1 MAKITKEEALRYHAE
16 GKPGKIEV
24 VPTKPYSTQMD
35 LSLAYSPG
43 VAEPCLEIEKNPLD
57 AYKYTSKGNL
67 VAVISNG
74 TAVLG
79 LGDIGPLAGKP
90 VMEGKGLL
98 FKIFAGIDVF
108 DIEVNEKDPDKFI
121 ETVKAI
127 APTFGGINLEDIK
140 APECFKIETRLKE
153 ELDIPVMHDDQH
165 GTAIISGA
173 GLINALEIAGK
184 KIEDVKIVVNG
195 AGAASISCTKL
206 YIMLGARKEN
216 IIMCDSKGVIS
227 THRTDLNESKKFF
240 ATDRDIK
247 TLTEA
252 VVGAD
257 VFLGLS
263 VANVL
268 TQDMVR
274 SMNTN
279 PIVFALAN
287 PNPEIS
293 YADAMASR
301 DDIIFATG
309 RSDYPNQINNVLGF
323 PYIFRGALD
332 THAKAI
338 NEEMKLAAVYAI
350 AGLAKEPVPDVV
362 NAAYK
367 LKRTTFG
374 RDYILP
380 KALDPRLLT
389 RVSCAVAKA
398 AIDSGVSRRTI
409 TDWEGYANHL
419 REMMG
424 YDNKLLRS
432 FTDMANA
439 NPKRVVFAEANHGN
453 MLKAAAEAKA
463 EGICIPIL
471 LGNEERLQKIAA
483 EENISLEGIEIV
495 NLRHDRETER
505 RHRYA
510 KILSEKKAREGVTYA
525 EACEKMVD
533 RNAFGMM
540 MVATGDADA
549 FVTGVYS
556 RYSEVTKMAEQI
568 IGIRP
573 SYTHFGAL
581 NILTCKKGT
590 FFIADTLINRHPST
604 EVLIDIARL
613 TQDAVKFFAHEPV
626 MAMLSYSNFG
636 SDKQGSPLKV
646 HDAIDYLHKNYPD
659 MMVDGEMQVNFAL
672 DKKLRDDMY
681 PFNKLKGKDVNTLIF
696 PNLSSANSAYKLLD
710 TLGISETIGPI
721 QMGLNK
727 PIHFTDVESS
737 TRDILNLTTVAV
749 VDAIVQEQIEKGE
762 SLD

>member
-24 VPTKPYSTQMD
+24 IPTKPHSTQTD

-57 AYKYTSKGNL
+57 AYEYTAKGNL

-108 DIEVNEKDPDKFI
+108 DIEVNEKDPEKFI
-121 ETVKAI
+121 QTVKAI
-127 APTFGGINLEDIK
+127 SPTFGGINLEDIK
-140 APECFKIETRLKE
+140 APECFEIETRLKN

-206 YIMLGARKEN
+206 YVMLGARKEN
-216 IIMCDSKGVIS
+216 IVMCDSKGVIS
-227 THRTDLNESKKFF
+227 TSRPDLNAAKREF
-240 ATDRDIK
+240 ATDRPIK
-247 TLTEA
+247 TLQEA

-268 TQDMVR
+268 TKEMVR
-274 SMNTN
+274 SMNAD

-338 NEEMKLAAVYAI
+338 NEEMKRAAVYAI
-350 AGLAKEPVPDVV
+350 ADLAKEPVPDVV

-398 AIDSGVSRRTI
+398 AIDSGVSRKTI

-432 FTDMANA
+432 FTDMAKA
-439 NPKRVVFAEANHGN
+439 NPKRVVFAEANHVN

-463 EGICIPIL
+463 EGICFPIL
-471 LGNEERLQKIAA
+471 LGNEERLAKIAA
-483 EENISLEGIEIV
+483 EENISLDGIEIV

-510 KILSEKKAREGVTYA
+510 RILSDKKAREGVTYS

-573 SYTHFGAL
+573 SYKHFGAL

-590 FFIADTLINRHPST
+590 FFMADTLINRHPSA

-613 TQDAVKFFAHEPV
+613 THDAVKFFAHEPV

-646 HDAIDYLHKNYPD
+646 HEAIDFLHKTYPD
-659 MMVDGEMQVNFAL
+659 MVIDGEMQVNFAL

-681 PFNKLKGKDVNTLIF
+681 PFNKLKGQDVNTLIF
-696 PNLSSANSAYKLLD
+696 PNLSSADSAYKLLD
-710 TLGISETIGPI
+710 TLGITETIGPI

-737 TRDILNLTTVAV
+737 TRDIVNLTTVAV
-749 VDAIVQEQIEKGE
+749 VDAIVQEQIEKE
-762 SLD
+762 NR

>member
-409 TDWEGYANHL
+409 TDEEGYANHL

-432 FTDMANA
+432 FTDMAKA

-762 SLD
+762 

>member
-432 FTDMANA
+432 FTDMAKA

-710 TLGISETIGPI
+710 TLGW
-721 QMGLNK
+721 
-727 PIHFTDVESS
+727 D
-737 TRDILNLTTVAV
+737 
-749 VDAIVQEQIEKGE
+749 
-762 SLD
+762 

>member
-98 FKIFAGIDVF
+98 FKIFAGIDVS

-227 THRTDLNESKKFF
+227 THRTDLNESKNFF

-432 FTDMANA
+432 FTDMAKA

-762 SLD
+762 

>member
-24 VPTKPYSTQMD
+24 IPTKPHSTQTD

-57 AYKYTSKGNL
+57 AYEYTAKGNL

-108 DIEVNEKDPDKFI
+108 DIEVNEKDPEKFI
-121 ETVKAI
+121 QTVKAI
-127 APTFGGINLEDIK
+127 SPTFGGINLEDIK
-140 APECFKIETRLKE
+140 APECFEIETRLKN

-206 YIMLGARKEN
+206 YVMLGAHKEN
-216 IIMCDSKGVIS
+216 IVMCDSKGVIS
-227 THRTDLNESKKFF
+227 TSRPDLNAAKREF
-240 ATDRDIK
+240 ATDRPIK
-247 TLTEA
+247 TLQEA

-268 TQDMVR
+268 TKEMVR
-274 SMNTN
+274 SMNAD

-338 NEEMKLAAVYAI
+338 NEEMKRAAVYAI
-350 AGLAKEPVPDVV
+350 ADLAKEPVPDVV

-398 AIDSGVSRRTI
+398 AIDSGVSRKTI

-432 FTDMANA
+432 FTDMAKA
-439 NPKRVVFAEANHGN
+439 NPKRVVFAEANHVN

-463 EGICIPIL
+463 EGICFPIL
-471 LGNEERLQKIAA
+471 LGNEERLAKIAA

-510 KILSEKKAREGVTYA
+510 RILSDKKAREGVTYS

-573 SYTHFGAL
+573 SYKHFGAL

-590 FFIADTLINRHPST
+590 FFMADTLINRHPSA

-613 TQDAVKFFAHEPV
+613 THDAVKFFAHEPV

-636 SDKQGSPLKV
+636 ADKQGSPLKV
-646 HDAIDYLHKNYPD
+646 HEAIDFLHKTYPD
-659 MMVDGEMQVNFAL
+659 MVVDGEMQVNFAL

-681 PFNKLKGKDVNTLIF
+681 PFNKLKGQDVNTLIF

-710 TLGISETIGPI
+710 TLGITEPS
-721 QMGLNK
+721 
-727 PIHFTDVESS
+727 D
-737 TRDILNLTTVAV
+737 NLPN
-749 VDAIVQEQIEKGE
+749 G
-762 SLD
+762 

>member
-24 VPTKPYSTQMD
+24 IPTKPHSTQTD

-57 AYKYTSKGNL
+57 AYEYTAKGNL

-108 DIEVNEKDPDKFI
+108 DIEVNEKDPEKFI
-121 ETVKAI
+121 QTVKAI
-127 APTFGGINLEDIK
+127 SPTFGGINLEDIK
-140 APECFKIETRLKE
+140 APECFEIETRLKN

-195 AGAASISCTKL
+195 AGAASISCTRL
-206 YIMLGARKEN
+206 YVMLGARKEN
-216 IIMCDSKGVIS
+216 IVMCDSKGVIS
-227 THRTDLNESKKFF
+227 TSRPDLNAAKREF
-240 ATDRDIK
+240 ATDRPIK
-247 TLTEA
+247 TLQEA

-268 TQDMVR
+268 TKEMVR
-274 SMNTN
+274 SMNAD

-338 NEEMKLAAVYAI
+338 NEEMKRAAVYAI
-350 AGLAKEPVPDVV
+350 ADLAKEPVPDVV

-398 AIDSGVSRRTI
+398 AIDSGVSRKTI

-432 FTDMANA
+432 FTDMAKA
-439 NPKRVVFAEANHGN
+439 NPKRVVFAEANHVN

-463 EGICIPIL
+463 EGICFPIL
-471 LGNEERLQKIAA
+471 LGNEERLAKIAA
-483 EENISLEGIEIV
+483 EENISLDGIEIV

-510 KILSEKKAREGVTYA
+510 RILSDKKAREGVTYS

-573 SYTHFGAL
+573 SYKHFGAL

-590 FFIADTLINRHPST
+590 FFMADTLINRHPSA

-613 TQDAVKFFAHEPV
+613 THDAVKFFAHEPV

-636 SDKQGSPLKV
+636 ADKQGSPLKV
-646 HDAIDYLHKNYPD
+646 HEAIDFLHKTYPD
-659 MMVDGEMQVNFAL
+659 MVVDGEMQVNFAL

-681 PFNKLKGKDVNTLIF
+681 PFNKLKGQDVNTLIF

-710 TLGISETIGPI
+710 TLGITETIGPI

-762 SLD
+762 

>member
-279 PIVFALAN
+279 PIVFTLAN

-338 NEEMKLAAVYAI
+338 TEEMKLAAVYAI

-432 FTDMANA
+432 FTDMAKA

-762 SLD
+762 

>member
-350 AGLAKEPVPDVV
+350 AELAKEPVPDVV

-398 AIDSGVSRRTI
+398 AIDSGVSRQTI

-432 FTDMANA
+432 FTDMAKA

-681 PFNKLKGKDVNTLIF
+681 PFNKLKSKDVNTLIF
-696 PNLSSANSAYKLLD
+696 PPSSSPRRSCAGSCARRGSSRARSRSAGA
-710 TLGISETIGPI
+710 TAPTRARPTSAPRTCRFERTGRTASAPTRRAG
-721 QMGLNK
+721 
-727 PIHFTDVESS
+727 SS
-737 TRDILNLTTVAV
+737 
-749 VDAIVQEQIEKGE
+749 
-762 SLD
+762 